1 MSNNESSASDAATDT
16 ATAEAGSEEAVTQ
29 AQTNGAEPASTA
41 DEAAVDGDE
50 QQALIEQLQAD
61 LAAANDQAL
70 RVAAEMQNL
79 RKRTERDVENAHK
92 FGQEKLVASLLPV
105 LDNLDRALSNGSDGA
120 DEPGSEALKALLEG
134 VELTRKSAIDALE
147 KHAVVIVDPV
157 GEPFDPEYH
166 EAMTMVPSDTAE
178 PNSVL
183 EVLQKGYTLH
193 GRLLRAAMVVVS
205 K

>member
-1 MSNNESSASDAATDT
+1 MSNNESNVGESSMGDGPTI
-16 ATAEAGSEEAVTQ
+16 EAKDEEL
-29 AQTNGAEPASTA
+29 
-41 DEAAVDGDE
+41 
-50 QQALIEQLQAD
+50 QQAGPEGESVAQEPVSELDERLAQIEQLQTD

-70 RVAAEMQNL
+70 RVAAEMQNV

-105 LDNLDRALSNGSDGA
+105 LDSLDRAITTGAEGVDAGSDGFK
-120 DEPGSEALKALLEG
+120 SLLEG

-147 KHAVVIVDPV
+147 KHSVKLINPV
-157 GEPFDPEYH
+157 GEPFDPEFH
-166 EAMTMVPSDTAE
+166 EAMTMVPSETAE